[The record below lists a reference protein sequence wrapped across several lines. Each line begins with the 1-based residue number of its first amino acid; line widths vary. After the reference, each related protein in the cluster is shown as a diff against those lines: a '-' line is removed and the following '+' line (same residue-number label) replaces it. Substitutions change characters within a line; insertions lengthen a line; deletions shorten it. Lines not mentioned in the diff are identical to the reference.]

1 MFHKRLDLDLV
12 LPAMH
17 EAAGDPAI
25 GSPVQDSLSYIKQF
39 VRVQ

>member
-1 MFHKRLDLDLV
+1 MFHRHLDLDLV

-25 GSPVQDSLSYIKQF
+25 ASSVQDSLSYIKQF
-39 VRVQ
+39 VKVQ